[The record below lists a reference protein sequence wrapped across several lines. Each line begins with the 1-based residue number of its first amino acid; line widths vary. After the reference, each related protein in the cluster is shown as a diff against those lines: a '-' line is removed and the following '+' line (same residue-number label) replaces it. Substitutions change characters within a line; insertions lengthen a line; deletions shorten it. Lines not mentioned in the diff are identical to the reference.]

1 MRSRIR
7 WKRLWHLF
15 LISDHHL
22 LARAR
27 RLLFFALV
35 TLTSAIFC
43 GGIALTGVAVGLR
56 GWRLLG
62 YWTLI
67 LFIILTIFY
76 VAITPR
82 RRK

>member
-1 MRSRIR
+1 MRPRIR
-7 WKRLWHLF
+7 WKRAWARF
-15 LISDHHL
+15 LTSDHYL

-27 RLLFFALV
+27 RLLFFWLV

-62 YWTLI
+62 YWVLI
-67 LFIILTIFY
+67 LFIVLTIFY